1 MNIKPWKWNVMP
13 NKRCPVCSLPATC
26 VSAKH
31 NISCYIRTTWRW
43 MVVDVRI
50 TWLFANK
57 KKIRKK
63 KQREKL
69 KTRKSLCQFS
79 KRKCFSVFFIFYFRY
94 VSDSVICGKLDIVM
108 PKVPAIR
115 GPHTSFSSLIFFFCR
130 SPRCHHWTHRGLCG
144 LVLLSYVLAFVQ
156 KMNEPVPGLTL
167 RHIFNARFCSARM
180 SSQTHQPQ
188 TDSNIIYV

>member
-1 MNIKPWKWNVMP
+1 MSCQTNVAPSALCLLLVFLPNIIF
-13 NKRCPVCSLPATC
+13 PVTS
-26 VSAKH
+26 
-31 NISCYIRTTWRW
+31 TWRW

-57 KKIRKK
+57 KKRKK
-63 KQREKL
+63 KKTERKIEDEKVFVPIL
-69 KTRKSLCQFS
+69 EKEMFF
-79 KRKCFSVFFIFYFRY
+79 CFFFYYFRY

-108 PKVPAIR
+108 PKVPATR
-115 GPHTSFSSLIFFFCR
+115 GPQTSFSSLLLFFFCR
-130 SPRCHHWTHRGLCG
+130 SPRCHHWAHRGLCG

-156 KMNEPVPGLTL
+156 KMNEPLPGPTL

-188 TDSNIIYV
+188 TYSNIIYV